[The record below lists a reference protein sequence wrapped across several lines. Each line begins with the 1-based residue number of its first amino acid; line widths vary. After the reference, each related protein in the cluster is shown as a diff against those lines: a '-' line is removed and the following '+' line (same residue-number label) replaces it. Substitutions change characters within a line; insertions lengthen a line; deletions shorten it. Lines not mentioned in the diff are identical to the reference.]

1 MRRLAAGMAALA
13 LGCAPATGPEAK
25 LWTVEDFLAARAA
38 DKDFGG
44 WRTSEL
50 VTLEGQPI
58 PFRRAPHVD
67 VDALQGPGYGLT
79 VFPAFSEGQPASFV
93 ITELWRDHPTPWV
106 QPTWQLVRALVPD
119 NPGAAPVAGTQSIF
133 PNGPQATFYS
143 PFWRATYVLAPDA
156 SRDTYRS
163 AVGVM
168 NARLPSAQGPVFYC
182 VLAPADG
189 GVAVAG
195 GEARAVHPWLLA
207 EDVGLDGGSP
217 LAVRAPAMRTAWVD
231 DAEVSVLAVGADRV
245 SVDGQLPV
253 ESRLYTFVA
262 GADGGLL
269 PIPAVLPNDAFRSSF
284 VRRYDVR
291 VPPGGAVFVPEERAA
306 LRAALAARGVAV
318 VSPAVDPS
326 VGRAHLGAVITD
338 TRCLAGDG
346 GLTGCALLDSA
357 AEIEA
362 LDRALVTASATT
374 AAVAVTQ
381 VGART
386 SR

>member
-1 MRRLAAGMAALA
+1 
-13 LGCAPATGPEAK
+13 
-25 LWTVEDFLAARAA
+25 
-38 DKDFGG
+38 
-44 WRTSEL
+44 
-50 VTLEGQPI
+50 
-58 PFRRAPHVD
+58 
-67 VDALQGPGYGLT
+67 
-79 VFPAFSEGQPASFV
+79 
-93 ITELWRDHPTPWV
+93 
-106 QPTWQLVRALVPD
+106 
-119 NPGAAPVAGTQSIF
+119 
-133 PNGPQATFYS
+133 
-143 PFWRATYVLAPDA
+143 
-156 SRDTYRS
+156 
-163 AVGVM
+163 
-168 NARLPSAQGPVFYC
+168 
-182 VLAPADG
+182 
-189 GVAVAG
+189 
-195 GEARAVHPWLLA
+195 
-207 EDVGLDGGSP
+207 
-217 LAVRAPAMRTAWVD
+217 MRTAWVD

-357 AEIEA
+357 AAIEA